1 MKVQLHEIYDSRF
14 IPQEHPPGPLIDA
27 LNLSINGIAGHNPRW
42 IGTDTV
48 ESIYAIVSL
57 CHRGGRMENINAWY
71 LNTHMVYL

>member
-27 LNLSINGIAGHNPRW
+27 LNLSINGIAGHNRRW

-48 ESIYAIVSL
+48 ESIYAIGFTFIDFRFFDVIDPSVFD
-57 CHRGGRMENINAWY
+57 R
-71 LNTHMVYL
+71 